1 MADIKKVQEGM
12 TGAEAA
18 QLLYDNDS
26 STAQQVGDVTRAL
39 TKNSAAF
46 LNWEQGGINDRGVE
60 IGSTDPNYA
69 FGIRTPA
76 PPVAIALSSITMNCN
91 TEYGYHIFVY
101 DSAGVFKTS
110 RKFDAGGQ
118 NTFTAL
124 STDDTYR
131 FSLVRANRR
140 PISPYDAKDANFTII
155 GYVQDIY
162 LPAADREYV
171 DKNLEKIYGALPSE
185 LTGEIPWLNG
195 KYYTATGD
203 LMSNENWDYATYD
216 VEKFAGKK
224 LFYHGYSE
232 GGLAFCLFTDARNN
246 IIGRFQTDAGY
257 YEGTIPPGTK
267 YIKLSNLVDDYPY
280 PQLKIVGNPLDRVSS
295 EWYVDMAIGDYND
308 VVTKYV
314 DNAVQRN
321 NLAGKK
327 VAFIGDDLSMFSTGY
342 VKTFTDIYGCR
353 FSLLSMTGSCIA
365 AHPTNGSDPH
375 QFVKRATANN
385 LADCSLIVV
394 FGGTNDFSYDKKV
407 IGDLFVYEDIT
418 PSNRIGGKKITAP
431 TDTEAFGA
439 ALHEL
444 INTIRTNAP
453 AVPLM
458 FIAPPPRG
466 RYQEGIPTSN
476 EANKNGDFLSDFVD
490 AIKRICG
497 HYAIPVL
504 DLNEVGGFDFTNP
517 EIAAKYSTN
526 NWLFNKLGNV
536 LMANV
541 LYRFVEQ
548 NIAIK

>member
-1 MADIKKVQEGM
+1 M
-12 TGAEAA
+12 TGAKAA
-18 QLLYDNDS
+18 QLLYDNDL

-39 TKNSAAF
+39 TKNNATF
-46 LNWEQGGINDRGVE
+46 LNWEQGGINDLGVD
-60 IGSTDPNYA
+60 IGSTHPDYA

-76 PPVAIALSSITMNCN
+76 PPVAIALPSIMMNCN
-91 TEYGYHIFVY
+91 AKYGYRIFVY

-118 NTFTAL
+118 NSFAVL
-124 STDDTYR
+124 SENDTYR
-131 FSLVRANRR
+131 FCLVGTNRR
-140 PISPYDAKDANFTII
+140 KISPSDAKDANFTIA

-171 DKNLEKIYGALPSE
+171 DKNLEKIYSALPSE
-185 LTGEIPWLNG
+185 LTDEIPWTNG
-195 KYYTATGD
+195 EYYTVTGHWRHD
-203 LMSNENWDYATYD
+203 ENWDCATYD
-216 VEKFAGKK
+216 VKKFAGKK

-232 GGLAFCLFTDARNN
+232 GVGFCLFTDARDN
-246 IIGRFQTDAGY
+246 IIGRFQTKAGY
-257 YEGTIPPGTK
+257 YEGEIPPDTK
-267 YIKLSNLVDDYPY
+267 RIKLSNRVNECPY

-295 EWYVDMAIGDYND
+295 EFYVERF
-308 VVTKYV
+308 VTKYV
-314 DNAVQRN
+314 DNAVRRN
-321 NLAGKK
+321 KLVGKK
-327 VAFIGDDLSMFSTGY
+327 VVFIGDDLSMSGGGY
-342 VKTFTDIYGCR
+342 IKTFGDTYGCR
-353 FSLLSMTGSCIA
+353 SLLLGATGSCIA
-365 AHPTNGSDPH
+365 AHPTNGSD
-375 QFVKRATANN
+375 QYRFVNRATANN

-458 FIAPPPRG
+458 FITPPPRG

-517 EIAAKYSTN
+517 EIAAKYSIN
-526 NWLFNKLGNV
+526 NWTFNNLGHG
-536 LMANV
+536 LMADV

-548 NIAIK
+548 NITIK

>member
-1 MADIKKVQEGM
+1 M

-140 PISPYDAKDANFTII
+140 PISPYDAKDANFTIT

-185 LTGEIPWLNG
+185 LTGTIPWLNG

-203 LMSNENWDYATYD
+203 LISNENWDYATFD

-280 PQLKIVGNPLDRVSS
+280 PQLKIVGANLDMVAS
-295 EWYVDMAIGDYND
+295 EWYVDKTITDAVDRAARRND
-308 VVTKYV
+308 
-314 DNAVQRN
+314 
-321 NLAGKK
+321 LAGKT
-327 VAFIGDDLSMFSTGY
+327 VAFIGDEITAAGGY
-342 VKTFTDIYGCR
+342 INTFESLYGCVTR
-353 FSLLSMTGSCIA
+353 NLGVSNSCIA
-365 AHPTNGSDPH
+365 STGAADSYR
-375 QFVKRATANN
+375 FVTRATAKN

-394 FGGTNDFSYDKKV
+394 FGSGTDFIYDNKA
-407 IGDLFVYEDIT
+407 IGDLFVYEDIA
-418 PSNRIGGKKITAP
+418 PSEWIGSKKISAP
-431 TDTEAFGA
+431 TDTETFSG

-444 INTIRTNAP
+444 ISTIRANAP
-453 AVPLM
+453 AVPIVFLTQ
-458 FIAPPPRG
+458 FPRM
-466 RYQEGIPTSN
+466 RYQTGMPTSN
-476 EANKNGDFLSDFVD
+476 EANKNGNFLSDFAG
-490 AIKRICG
+490 AIKQICA
-497 HYAIPVL
+497 HYSIPVL
-504 DLNEVGGFDFTNP
+504 DLNADSGLDFTDP
-517 EIAAKYSTN
+517 EIAAKYSSGSYFLN
-526 NWLFNKLGNV
+526 AKGERLVGL
-536 LMANV
+536 L

-548 NIAIK
+548 NIVIK